1 MRKMVIY
8 IRKVLCC
15 CVLLLM
21 LATVRSHAQE
31 DPTNKQ
37 YLFNLLNINPAYA
50 GVRGNL
56 SMTGSFR
63 QQWSG
68 IPGAPKTGIFSVD
81 APVGEHHLGWA
92 VQLYNGT
99 LGLEKTTG
107 LNASFSTKLQFTEE
121 EFMSLG
127 IQAGIMNYR
136 IDRTSVALPYQN
148 DPAFQNNMN
157 VFMPTAGIGVYY
169 QRNSWYA
176 SLSAPSLLMSTVKV
190 DKIISINSASIN
202 NIQLLFTTGV
212 SVDMGESFQLR
223 PSVFFRYVSGN
234 AFEAHVNTSVWVMN
248 LLGFGVSY
256 RPNDA
261 VLGILELRVK
271 DKFSFG
277 YSYGKNIGDKV
288 AFNQPSHEAFLR
300 FDFGPKDE

>member
-1 MRKMVIY
+1 MAMRKI
-8 IRKVLCC
+8 IRYKIIIAC
-15 CVLLLM
+15 LLVTTS
-21 LATVRSHAQE
+21 AINSYAQE

-56 SMTGSFR
+56 SMTASFR

-68 IPGAPKTGIFSVD
+68 VPGAPKTGIFSID
-81 APVGEHHLGWA
+81 APVGTHHLGLGLQ
-92 VQLYNGT
+92 VYNGT

-107 LNASFSTKLQFTEE
+107 LNASFATKLQFTEE

-136 IDRTSVALPYQN
+136 IDRTSTALPYQN

-157 VFMPTAGIGVYY
+157 VFMPTAGIGIYY

-190 DKIISINSASIN
+190 DKIISINSATIK

-212 SVDMGESFQLR
+212 SVDMGESFQFR

-234 AFEAHVNTSVWVMN
+234 VFESHINSSVWVMN

-256 RPNDA
+256 RPDDA
-261 VLGILELRVK
+261 ILGILELRVK
-271 DKFSFG
+271 DKLSFG
-277 YSYGKNIGDKV
+277 YSYGKSIGDKV

-300 FDFGPKDE
+300 FDLSSKDE

>member
-1 MRKMVIY
+1 MKMVGY
-8 IRKVLCC
+8 RRLL
-15 CVLLLM
+15 CVLLLA
-21 LATVRSHAQE
+21 ATTAASYAQE

-50 GVRGNL
+50 GLRGSP
-56 SMTGSFR
+56 SMTASFR

-68 IPGAPKTGIFSVD
+68 VPGAPKTGIFSID
-81 APVGEHHLGWA
+81 APVGAHHLGIGLQ
-92 VQLYNGT
+92 VYNST
-99 LGLEKTTG
+99 LGLEKTAG
-107 LNASFSTKLQFTEE
+107 LNASFATKLQFTEE

-136 IDRTSVALPYQN
+136 IDRTSTALPYQN

-157 VFMPTAGIGVYY
+157 VFLPTAGIGVYY

-190 DKIISINSASIN
+190 DKIISVNSATIK

-212 SVDMGESFQLR
+212 SVDMGESFQFR

-234 AFEAHVNTSVWVMN
+234 VFESHINGSVWVMN

-256 RPNDA
+256 RPDDA

-271 DKFSFG
+271 DKLSFG

-300 FDFGPKDE
+300 FDLGSKED